1 MKTLREAVLFLV
13 VLSLFVIFWM
23 EVFTWLEN

>member
-23 EVFTWLEN
+23 EVFAWLEN

>member
-1 MKTLREAVLFLV
+1 MKTLREVVLFLV

>member
-1 MKTLREAVLFLV
+1 MKTLREAVLFMI

>member
-1 MKTLREAVLFLV
+1 MKTLREVVRFLV